1 MNQTFKQKAVVAG
14 IAAALALGSVASV
27 SANQFADTT
36 NVVSVS
42 AGVTVPVAAAATLAN
57 QLLSFTETVQGAV
70 FANAGTLVLTLD
82 TGKWASIGGVS
93 LTTSDQVVTGAFNFL
108 GGLTLTVNGKISTD
122 GKKLTLTTSSPT
134 GSQTAPASLQLKN
147 IVLDT
152 TGVAAGTA
160 INVAIDSSSTITGLS
175 SGSVGKI
182 ATTSAAAVTITNP
195 TAVKVAAGASTGTL
209 PGFSFVENIPT
220 SVGTTAGAIKLSLK
234 GGYTWTNRP
243 TATGS
248 TGLSTTSGTGV
259 SDGTAVSGQ
268 AGSDATYKVDAQTSG
283 SSKGT
288 ITFGGTPSIFVP
300 AGSTGDIVAT
310 LTVLDQSQN
319 VIASQDITFA
329 SVVTKGITSAASQ
342 VSGKTGFDT
351 IFTGRIYDAG
361 SDFTT
366 KNVLKVNEALADSVV
381 TGSAVTLSYNTG
393 KWVDD
398 AATPVAL
405 TNNFNATATAGKA
418 GFGLTPCAPVTGNA
432 AALSC
437 TVAAGANDAVAAEI
451 SYGFRGINTIG
462 ATAGDLTVAVAS
474 NSSTTAA
481 AVKVAEL
488 KNATS
493 ASASGSA
500 PTIIPGNAAIA
511 IPDVV
516 LTETTAA
523 ALDTGYFALRLP
535 TGVTFDT
542 TVVPTVTVT
551 KADGTAVTGKL
562 AAVTTGN
569 FLDSGSELQL
579 QVSAASTSTEG
590 PLTVKVSGLKAKAT
604 SSASVGDVT
613 LSVFGVAT
621 GAATSAA
628 DDRSAAKKDAG
639 AKPTKASVK
648 IGTVASN
655 DNPTYPAVNV
665 TDSTKAVIS
674 GLPVTAAGKDQGK
687 PGAVYVVFI
696 YGGTVF
702 FMDSTGAWTTYT
714 GKSPASY
721 FTGNLTTVSVDVL
734 KVPTDLSSLKGGQL
748 ILGYGLGLAG
758 LSDPFNEMLN
768 NTRYNVL
775 YTVK

>member
-134 GSQTAPASLQLKN
+134 GTQTAAASLQLKN

-160 INVAIDSSSTITGLS
+160 INVAIDSSSTITGLT
-175 SGSVGKI
+175 SGSIGKV

-234 GGYTWTNRP
+234 GGYTWSARP
-243 TATGS
+243 TITGS
-248 TGLSTTSGTGV
+248 TGLTANNST
-259 SDGTAVSGQ
+259 GTAVSTQ
-268 AGSDATYKVDAQTSG
+268 SGSDATYSVTAQTSG
-283 SSKGT
+283 SNKGT
-288 ITFGGTPSIFVP
+288 ITFGGTPAVFVP

-310 LTVLDQSQN
+310 LTVLDESQN
-319 VIASQDITFA
+319 VIASQDVTFA
-329 SVVTKGITSAASQ
+329 SIVTKGITSAATQ

-351 IFTGRIYDAG
+351 VFTGRIYDAA

-381 TGSAVTLSYNTG
+381 TGSAVTLTYNTG

-405 TNNFNATATAGKA
+405 TNNFNPTAATGKE
-418 GFGLTPCAPVTGNA
+418 GFTLGSCAAVTGNA

-437 TVAAGANDAVAAEI
+437 AVSAGANDAVASEI
-451 SYGFRGINTIG
+451 SYAFRGINTIG

-493 ASASGSA
+493 ASASGTV
-500 PTIIPGNAAIA
+500 PTVIPGNAAIA
-511 IPDVV
+511 LPDVV

-562 AAVTTGN
+562 AAVSTGS
-569 FLDSGSELQL
+569 FLDSGAELQL
-579 QVSAASTSTEG
+579 QVSAQSTTTEG

-621 GAATSAA
+621 GATTSA
-628 DDRSAAKKDAG
+628 DNDRSAAKKDAG

-648 IGTVASN
+648 VGTVASN

-665 TDSTKAVIS
+665 ADSTKAVIS

-687 PGAVYVVFI
+687 PGAVYVAFI

-734 KVPTDLSSLKGGQL
+734 KVPTDLSSLKDGQL